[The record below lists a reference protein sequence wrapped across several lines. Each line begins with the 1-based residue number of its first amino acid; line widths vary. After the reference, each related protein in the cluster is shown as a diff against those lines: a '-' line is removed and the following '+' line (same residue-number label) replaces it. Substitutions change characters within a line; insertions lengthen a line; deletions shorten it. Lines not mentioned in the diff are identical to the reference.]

1 MVNTYR
7 SEKCTMERNK
17 SSQEELIVKKKK
29 EALKLSQNS
38 CLAALSVFTTW
49 YPCFS
54 LVLALI
60 QQ

>member
-1 MVNTYR
+1 
-7 SEKCTMERNK
+7 MERNK

-38 CLAALSVFTTW
+38 CLPALSVFTTW